1 MFRIL
6 FLIFLIV
13 PLVEIYVLLKVG
25 GVIGALPTVALV
37 VLTAVLGAVLIRL
50 QGLVTFWRLQE
61 KLQVGEM
68 PAEEMLTGVA
78 LLLAGALLLTPG
90 FVTDAVGFG
99 LLVPPLRRRLFGRMV
114 VRMSGAGVYGGFGG
128 GFQSGPGNTRP
139 PGGNTLEGR
148 YRRDDD

>member
-1 MFRIL
+1 MFRFL

-25 GVIGALPTVALV
+25 GIIGALPTVVLV
-37 VLTAVLGAVLIRL
+37 VFTAVLGAALIRL

-68 PAEEMLTGVA
+68 PAEEILTGVA

-90 FVTDAVGFG
+90 FVTDTVGFL
-99 LLVPPLRRRLFGRMV
+99 LLVPPVRRRLFSRMV
-114 VRMSGAGVYGGFGG
+114 VRMSSGAGFYGG
-128 GFQSGPGNTRP
+128 GFQSPGAGAAERP
-139 PGGNTLEGR
+139 SGRRTLEGEF
-148 YRRDDD
+148 RRDDD